1 MDILAIPRGS
11 ISKRGS
17 ITSPRRSIWLSV
29 LMLLFLC
36 THCATGVQKEAR
48 YGLNPPTI
56 TATFAKET
64 IVSGDTWRIYL
75 NAFDEDGDMDMVVIS
90 SLIQDGGAP
99 YPFDMIKIREGSA
112 RNLSGYL
119 YLITSPFE
127 ELWNVNMELS
137 LYIVDKA
144 GHRSEIKD
152 FTFRFFSKE
161 SKEAVNKALF
171 SQTALGPIKI
181 DVINPLL
188 FDVSGG
194 QGEVQAP

>member
-1 MDILAIPRGS
+1 M
-11 ISKRGS
+11 
-17 ITSPRRSIWLSV
+17 
-29 LMLLFLC
+29 
-36 THCATGVQKEAR
+36 
-48 YGLNPPTI
+48 
-56 TATFAKET
+56 
-64 IVSGDTWRIYL
+64 SGDTWRIYL

-99 YPFDMIKIREGSA
+99 YPFDMIRIKEDSG

-119 YLITSPFE
+119 YLTTNPFE
-127 ELWNVNMELS
+127 ELWNVNVELS

-161 SKEAVNKALF
+161 SEEAADKALF
-171 SQTALGPIKI
+171 SETALGPIKI

-194 QGEVQAP
+194 EAEVQAP

>member
-1 MDILAIPRGS
+1 MDILVRLRIS
-11 ISKRGS
+11 ISKIGG
-17 ITSPRRSIWLSV
+17 ITSPRRWVWLSV
-29 LMLLFLC
+29 LMLFFLS
-36 THCATGVQKEAR
+36 THCATVSQKEAR
-48 YGLNPPTI
+48 YGVNPPTI

-90 SLIQDGGAP
+90 SLIQDGWVP
-99 YPFDMIKIREGSA
+99 YPVDTIRIKEDSG

-119 YLITSPFE
+119 YLTTSPFE
-127 ELWNVNMELS
+127 ELWNINVGLS
-137 LYIVDKA
+137 SYIIDKA

-152 FTFRFFSKE
+152 FTLRFFSKE

-171 SQTALGPIKI
+171 SETPLGPIKI
-181 DVINPLL
+181 DLINPLL

-194 QGEVQAP
+194 EAEVQAP

>member
-1 MDILAIPRGS
+1 MDILVRLRIS
-11 ISKRGS
+11 ISKIGS
-17 ITSPRRSIWLSV
+17 ITSPRRWVWLSV
-29 LMLLFLC
+29 LMLFCLN
-36 THCATGVQKEAR
+36 THCATVLQKEAR
-48 YGLNPPTI
+48 YGVNPPTI
-56 TATFAKET
+56 IATFAKKT
-64 IVSGDTWRIYL
+64 IRSGDTWRIYI
-75 NAFDEDGDMDMVVIS
+75 NAFDEDGDMGMIVIS
-90 SLIQDGGAP
+90 SLIQDGWVP
-99 YPFDMIKIREGSA
+99 YPVDTIRIKEDSG

-127 ELWNVNMELS
+127 ELWNVNVELS

>member
-1 MDILAIPRGS
+1 MDVFPRLRIS
-11 ISKRGS
+11 ISKIEC
-17 ITSPRRSIWLSV
+17 ITSPRRWVWLSV

-36 THCATGVQKEAR
+36 TYCATGVQKEAR

-64 IVSGDTWRIYL
+64 IVSGDTWRVYL

-99 YPFDMIKIREGSA
+99 YPFDMIRIREGSA

-161 SKEAVNKALF
+161 SEEAADKVLF
-171 SQTALGPIKI
+171 SETALGPIKI
-181 DVINPLL
+181 DIINPLL

-194 QGEVQAP
+194 QAEVPAP

>member
-1 MDILAIPRGS
+1 MDILVRLRIS
-11 ISKRGS
+11 ISKIGS
-17 ITSPRRSIWLSV
+17 ITSPRRWVWLSV
-29 LMLLFLC
+29 LMLFFLS
-36 THCATGVQKEAR
+36 THCATVLEKEAR
-48 YGLNPPTI
+48 YGVNPPTI

-75 NAFDEDGDMDMVVIS
+75 NAFDQDGDMDMVVIS

-99 YPFDMIKIREGSA
+99 YPFDMIRIREGST

-127 ELWNVNMELS
+127 ELWNVNVELS

-161 SKEAVNKALF
+161 SEEAADKALF
-171 SQTALGPIKI
+171 SETALGPIKI
-181 DVINPLL
+181 DLINPLL

-194 QGEVQAP
+194 EAEVQAP

>member
-1 MDILAIPRGS
+1 MDILIRLRIS
-11 ISKRGS
+11 ISKIGS

-29 LMLLFLC
+29 LMLFFLC
-36 THCATGVQKEAR
+36 THCATLEEKEAR
-48 YGLNPPTI
+48 YGVNPPTI

-75 NAFDEDGDMDMVVIS
+75 NAFDEDGDMGMIVIS
-90 SLIQDGGAP
+90 SLIQDGWVS
-99 YPFDMIKIREGSA
+99 YPVDTIRINEDSG

-119 YLITSPFE
+119 YLTTNPFE
-127 ELWNVNMELS
+127 ELWNVNVELS

-152 FTFRFFSKE
+152 FTLRFFSKE
-161 SKEAVNKALF
+161 SKEVVDKALF
-171 SQTALGPIKI
+171 NQAPLGPIKI
-181 DVINPLL
+181 DIINPLL

-194 QGEVQAP
+194 EAEVQAP

>member
-1 MDILAIPRGS
+1 
-11 ISKRGS
+11 
-17 ITSPRRSIWLSV
+17 
-29 LMLLFLC
+29 MLFFLC
-36 THCATGVQKEAR
+36 THCATVLEKETR
-48 YGLNPPTI
+48 YGVNPPTI

-64 IVSGDTWRIYL
+64 IMSGDTWRIYL
-75 NAFDEDGDMDMVVIS
+75 NAFDEDGDMGMIVIS
-90 SLIQDGGAP
+90 SLIQDGWVP
-99 YPFDMIKIREGSA
+99 YPVDTIRIKEDSG

-171 SQTALGPIKI
+171 SETALAPIKI
-181 DVINPLL
+181 DLINPLL
-188 FDVSGG
+188 FDVSN
-194 QGEVQAP
+194 GEVQVP